1 MKSSPRRRVLVV
13 DDHPL
18 MRQSIIESMDRTPD
32 LTVCAEAA
40 NVPDAILLLENTQPD
55 VVLTDL
61 SLPDQNAFHFIDYA
75 SGKHPEIPVLVL
87 SMHNDAI
94 HAPRAF
100 RAGAAGYVMKG
111 SGIDELLLATRRV
124 LDGGIY
130 LSGRVRSDLVRHLGL
145 TDSGESRA
153 PFERLTEAEQVM
165 FEALGRRPAG
175 VELLALTKCAVSEL
189 AGRQAEIKRK
199 LRLPNDVAVI
209 HHAILWHEAGGKI
222 KNEFE
227 A

>member
-1 MKSSPRRRVLVV
+1 MRSAPRRRILVV

-18 MRQSIIESMDRTPD
+18 MRQSIVESMKRTPD

-40 NVPDAILLLENTQPD
+40 NVPDAILLLENAHPD

-61 SLPDQNAFHFIDYA
+61 SLPDQNGFHFIEYV

-87 SMHNDAI
+87 SMHNEAI

-111 SGIDELLLATRRV
+111 SGIEQLLLATRRV
-124 LDGGIY
+124 LDGGIH
-130 LSGRVRSDLVRHLGL
+130 LSDRVRSDLLRHLGL

-165 FEALGRRPAG
+165 FEALGRRLTGA
-175 VELLALTKCAVSEL
+175 ELPALTKCTAGEL

-199 LRLPNDVAVI
+199 LRLPNHAAVI
-209 HHAILWHEAGGKI
+209 HHAILWHEAGGTI
-222 KNEFE
+222 RNHD
-227 A
+227 